1 MISALSFFRFGRR
14 LGRLGS
20 RKVKGRP
27 EIFIII
33 RVCLVWGEKGFLGNV
48 FDCFFVGCFEIV
60 IMMDRFFLSKCGFIS
75 YMNYTKC
82 GIYLEYKLNLKN
94 NYVDVAN
101 YRNNQLIS

>member
-1 MISALSFFRFGRR
+1 M
-14 LGRLGS
+14 
-20 RKVKGRP
+20 
-27 EIFIII
+27 
-33 RVCLVWGEKGFLGNV
+33 CLVWGEKGFLGNV
-48 FDCFFVGCFEIV
+48 FDCFFVECFEIV

>member
-75 YMNYTKC
+75 YMNYTMY
-82 GIYLEYKLNLKN
+82 GIYLECVN
-94 NYVDVAN
+94 
-101 YRNNQLIS
+101 